1 MSAAAA
7 DSGTAETEKRVVTR
21 RRLIGRIVSD
31 KMQKTVVVE
40 VRRFKLDAMYKKYV
54 RVRKRYKAHD
64 EKGEYKLGD
73 RVEILEHRPLS
84 KSKRWLVV
92 RLLDRPAQELV
103 KKPGEEAE
111 AT

>member
-1 MSAAAA
+1 MSEAK
-7 DSGTAETEKRVVTR
+7 AEGEEITR
-21 RRLIGRIVSD
+21 RRLIGRVASA

-40 VRRFKLDAMYKKYV
+40 VVRFKRDNVYKKYV
-54 RVRKRYKAHD
+54 KVRKRYKAHD

-103 KKPGEEAE
+103 KKPGEEAKV
-111 AT
+111 T